1 MNPWE
6 LIPEGVKPA
15 LKAIDNLQL
24 LEHKQWCFRLET
36 HPFPSTNLSNKEI
49 RETVIPAQLCNV
61 MAPLCWVDAGTGRA
75 FRGAFPMTGFV
86 IKHPTHEP
94 LPDHQEWLLEQL
106 REMQDNALGYRR
118 SRKWE
123 VFIAVPLL
131 NEAGQWHEL
140 QCYGAYGSVDSV
152 GTISLRSRAERAVCQ
167 G

>member
-36 HPFPSTNLSNKEI
+36 HPFPSINLTDKEI
-49 RETVIPAQLCNV
+49 RETVITAQLRSV
-61 MAPLCWVDAGTGRA
+61 TAPNCWVDAGTGRA

-86 IKHPTHEP
+86 IKHPTGEP
-94 LPDHQEWLLEQL
+94 LADHQEWLLEQL
-106 REMQDNALGYRR
+106 REMQDNALGHRR
-118 SRKWE
+118 SREWE

-140 QCYGAYGSVDSV
+140 QCYGAYGSVDSF
-152 GTISLRSRAERAVCQ
+152 GHIPLRPRAEQASGQ